1 MYATCT
7 FCYGN
12 LGTNAVLETF
22 AVSRRV
28 AFDPAKGYVWAICPT
43 CARWNLAPV
52 EERWETMD
60 ECERRFRL
68 TALRYSSGN
77 IGLAWLK
84 GDLDLI
90 RIGPAL
96 RPEVAAWRYGRMLTR
111 RRPMTSRA
119 LGQLASAVVG
129 GVRALLASQGDARH
143 QARSAM
149 ASVLLGVYG
158 HKVMDVVQVVER
170 SGVGSPGSQADGGA
184 DLPIAV
190 VRLRHLVRA
199 SLVRPEPGRPWSLSV
214 PHDQGVLLLEGEA
227 GVRAVARMLAII
239 NGTERGAGFSH
250 ELLSA
255 AVGKVDDS
263 ARPDSYFNRVLT
275 IALRSSW
282 GRENAEESRVT
293 SVETLELASSE
304 TERLAWRLTGRTFW
318 GRGGIGS
325 DPATSLLD
333 VPLVDRVALE
343 IAAHEE
349 SERRAMEGELQELA
363 DAWRDADEIAT
374 IADALLGS

>member
-7 FCYGN
+7 FCYAN
-12 LGTNAVLETF
+12 LGRNRVLETF
-22 AVSRRV
+22 GVARRV
-28 AFDPAKGYVWAICPT
+28 AFDPARGCLWAVCPA
-43 CARWNLAPV
+43 CARWNLAPI
-52 EERWETMD
+52 EERWETVE
-60 ECERRFRL
+60 ECERRFRA

-96 RPEVAAWRYGRMLTR
+96 RPEVAAWRYGRMLR
-111 RRPMTSRA
+111 QRPLVTSRTMGRVATLVVAA
-119 LGQLASAVVG
+119 LRRMMTESRDAPARRAAGGAVAG
-129 GVRALLASQGDARH
+129 L
-143 QARSAM
+143 
-149 ASVLLGVYG
+149 LLGVYG
-158 HKVMDVVQVVER
+158 NRVADVVHL
-170 SGVGSPGSQADGGA
+170 PGPAPGGT

-190 VRLRHLVRA
+190 IRLRHLVRA
-199 SLVRPEPGRPWSLSV
+199 RLVRPEPGQPWSLAV
-214 PHDQGVLLLEGEA
+214 PHDQGLLTLEGEA
-227 GVRAVARMLAII
+227 GVRTVARMLAII

-255 AVGKVDDS
+255 AVAKVDES

-282 GRENAEESRVT
+282 GRDHTDEPRATDVQA
-293 SVETLELASSE
+293 LELASTE

-325 DPATSLLD
+325 DPATALLD

-349 SERRAMEGELQELA
+349 SERRALEGELADLA
-363 DAWRDADEIAT
+363 AAWREADEIAT
-374 IADALLGS
+374 IADALL

>member
-1 MYATCT
+1 VYATCT
-7 FCYGN
+7 FCYSS
-12 LGTNAVLETF
+12 LGTNPVLETF
-22 AVSRRV
+22 PVSRRV
-28 AFDPAKGYVWAICPT
+28 AFDPAKGYVWAVCPI

-60 ECERRFRL
+60 ECERRFRA
-68 TALRYSSGN
+68 TALRFSSGN

-96 RPEVAAWRYGRMLTR
+96 RPEVAAWRYGRMLAR

-119 LGQLASAVVG
+119 VGRVAEVVVA
-129 GVRALLASQGDARH
+129 GVRALLATQTGNRH
-143 QARSAM
+143 PGRAAV
-149 ASVLLGVYG
+149 AELVLGVYG
-158 HKVMDVVQVVER
+158 HKVVDLVHLPDAVHE
-170 SGVGSPGSQADGGA
+170 GA
-184 DLPIAV
+184 DIPLAV
-190 VRLRHLVRA
+190 VRLRHLLRA

-214 PHDQGVLLLEGEA
+214 PHDQGVLHLEGEV

-250 ELLSA
+250 DLLSA
-255 AVGKVDDS
+255 AVSKVDES
-263 ARPDSYFNRVLT
+263 AQPDSYFNRVLT

-282 GRENAEESRVT
+282 GRENAEESRV
-293 SVETLELASSE
+293 SNVEALELATSQ

-325 DPATSLLD
+325 DPATSLID

-343 IAAHEE
+343 MAAHEE
-349 SERRAMEGELQELA
+349 SERRAMEGELDELA
-363 DAWRDADEIAT
+363 AAWRDADEIAA
-374 IADALLGS
+374 IADALLGP

>member
-7 FCYGN
+7 FCYAS
-12 LGTNAVLETF
+12 LGENQVLETF

-28 AFDPAKGYVWAICPT
+28 AFDPLKACLWAVCPV
-43 CARWNLAPV
+43 CARWNLAPI
-52 EERWETMD
+52 EERWETVD
-60 ECERRFRL
+60 ECERRFRA

-84 GDLDLI
+84 GDVDLI

-96 RPEVAAWRYGRMLTR
+96 RPEVAAWRYGRMLR
-111 RRPMTSRA
+111 HRRPVASRA
-119 LGQLASAVVG
+119 LGQVASFMVAG
-129 GVRALLASQGDARH
+129 ARALLSSQPDGRHHYARK
-143 QARSAM
+143 ALADL
-149 ASVLLGVYG
+149 LLGVYG
-158 HKVMDVVQVVER
+158 DKVADVVQLPR
-170 SGVGSPGSQADGGA
+170 RGA
-184 DLPIAV
+184 DSADIPIAV
-190 VRLRHLVRA
+190 IRLRHLVRA
-199 SLVRPEPGRPWSLSV
+199 SLVRPEPGRPWSLAV
-214 PHDQGVLLLEGEA
+214 PHDQGLLTLEGEA

-255 AVGKVDDS
+255 AVSKVDES

-293 SVETLELASSE
+293 DVQALEIATTQ

-325 DPATSLLD
+325 DPATALLE

-349 SERRAMEGELQELA
+349 SERRAMEGELEELA
-363 DAWRDADEIAT
+363 AAWREADEIAT
-374 IADALLGS
+374 IADALLGP